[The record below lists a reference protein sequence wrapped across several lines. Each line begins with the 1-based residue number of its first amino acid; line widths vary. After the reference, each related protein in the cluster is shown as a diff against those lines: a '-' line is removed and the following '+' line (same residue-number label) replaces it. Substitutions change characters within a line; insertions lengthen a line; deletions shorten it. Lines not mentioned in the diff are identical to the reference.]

1 MYFKSF
7 INLGQT
13 VFRHTWAAPPTAST
27 RQPPVVAG
35 PTRTRG
41 NCVLDALRKKKKKRS
56 CTNDIGGTMG
66 EGVEGEDE
74 IQFLRTVSKF
84 SSEPRVRV
92 AQCGCGV

>member
-27 RQPPVVAG
+27 RQPPVVAR
-35 PTRTRG
+35 PTRARG
-41 NCVLDALRKKKKKRS
+41 YCVLDVLRKKKKRS

-74 IQFLRTVSKF
+74 IQFLRTVSTF
-84 SSEPRVRV
+84 SSKPRVRV